1 MTATQDTPSTRTP
14 GARRQPAAR
23 STPSTLRTVEKRADA
38 IRLRITGLSYQ
49 AIADRLGYT
58 DKSAAFKAVEA
69 GRREVLTEPA
79 EELVKLES
87 MRLDAMLWNTTQILE
102 AAKADGDAELVLKAL
117 DRQLRISERR
127 ARLHGLDAPT
137 RTELS
142 GDGGGI
148 QVIFDSALAP
158 KPLAAIETSI

>member
-14 GARRQPAAR
+14 RARRQPAAR

-49 AIADRLGYT
+49 AIADRLGYN

-69 GRREVLTEPA
+69 GRRELLTEPA
-79 EELVKLES
+79 EELVQLES
-87 MRLDAMLWNTTQILE
+87 IRLDAMLWNANQILD
-102 AAKADGDAELVLKAL
+102 AAKEAGDAELVLKCI

-137 RTELS
+137 RTDYR
-142 GDGGGI
+142 GDG
-148 QVIFDSALAP
+148 QVLQVVFDSGLAP
-158 KPLAAIETSI
+158 KPPAAIN